1 MTLSQYQRIASFWDS
16 ENDEVTQIALIVCD
30 MYGMTYDE
38 VNTMNPKKFI
48 RLSKQIEKSFIRLD
62 KKPFFSSYKFT
73 TDATKINLGQFIEVQ
88 HFMKQGEIDAMHLI
102 SASIWQDKRDH
113 ALKAS
118 ILLNLNV
125 RHVLK
130 DFTLFL
136 LSFSELLKSYKGL
149 FEVDQVE
156 EEDEDAKMEKPHSF
170 IEQYGWIYSAKQI
183 AEHEGISLDK
193 AFELPILQAFNTL
206 AYLKSFQSYQK
217 YINK

>member
-1 MTLSQYQRIASFWDS
+1 MTLSQYQRIAAFWDS
-16 ENDEVTQIALIVCD
+16 DNDEVTQVALIICD
-30 MYGMTYDE
+30 MHNLSYDE
-38 VNTMNPKKFI
+38 VDTMEPKKFI
-48 RLSKQIEKSFIRLD
+48 KLSKQVERSFYKLD
-62 KKPFFSSYKFT
+62 KKPFFSRMKFT

-102 SASIWQDKRDH
+102 SSSIWQDKRDH
-113 ALKAS
+113 ATKAE
-118 ILLNLNV
+118 ILLDINV
-125 RHVLK
+125 RYVLK

-136 LSFSELLKSYKGL
+136 LSFSNLIKSYKGL
-149 FEVDQVE
+149 FEVEQVE
-156 EEDEDAKMEKPHSF
+156 EEEEGKMEKPHSF

-217 YINK
+217 YLNK